1 MGSLCIMYRREMR
14 TKFRLEN
21 QKIRVHL
28 EDLGAQTAIEFKK
41 DSAEIKWMWIA
52 FILLSTVHVLGFC
65 EFYN

>member
-1 MGSLCIMYRREMR
+1 
-14 TKFRLEN
+14 
-21 QKIRVHL
+21 L